1 MALCPHCQT
10 AVPEDA
16 VTCPNCGQP
25 LTVAE
30 AFPSVQSTQP
40 AGASPLADHLK
51 AGWALFK
58 QYPGGFIGFM
68 LVCFIISAAL
78 NSIPWL
84 GWLVSLLITSPLLMG
99 NFIVAA
105 KLLQRQPV
113 EFQDFFSGFHFLLPL
128 VLVWVVSWILVS
140 LGFILLI
147 IPGVYLA
154 VAFLFAPYLVIDRGL
169 DFWQALDISR
179 RTVHPMWFEIFV
191 LVLVLLLLNLAGA
204 MVLGVGLLVSVP
216 LTFCIVTVA
225 YAKIFGFRS
234 DYGGKIPRLM

>member
-16 VTCPNCGQP
+16 VTCPHCGQP

-30 AFPSVQSTQP
+30 AFPSVPPRP

-58 QYPGGFIGFM
+58 QYPGGFIVFM
-68 LVCFIISAAL
+68 LVYLIISAVL
-78 NSIPWL
+78 NAIPWL
-84 GWLVSLLITSPLLMG
+84 GWLVSLLITPPLLMG

-140 LGFILLI
+140 LGLILLI

-169 DFWQALDISR
+169 DFWSALDISR

-191 LVLVLLLLNLAGA
+191 LAMMLVLLNLAGTL
-204 MVLGVGLLVSVP
+204 VFGIGLLVSVP
-216 LTFCIVTVA
+216 LTFCIVTAA
-225 YAKIFGFRS
+225 YANLFGFRS
-234 DYGGKIPRLM
+234 DYGGKVPRLT